1 MRRFVAVFL
10 MVVGLA
16 APAMAQADEEA
27 DETEENDEE
36 QRFQAFAAL
45 GDREAAAGR
54 RRAAVAA
61 YRRALSVRPDP
72 LIAGRLGVLLVK
84 LGKPEQAA
92 DHLLDA
98 IQLAVKASPA
108 ERQRFFDA
116 HEVAR
121 NAGAWIEVLLSH
133 TGVRVTL
140 DGKPSNLAGRSSY
153 FTFMRAGEHELR
165 AKLDGYEEAI
175 VTFTVEKRQD
185 KQLPITLKPLP
196 VPDVPA
202 PAVYEPEKDPPKVE
216 RAVAVGDTKLPKQE
230 DPWGYEEP
238 RPAEKSEEKRWSI
251 GGGPVVVFGVAS
263 WMPAVG
269 LGVGAS
275 LRPSE
280 YVSLGLE
287 GRAAWLTSGVG
298 GEPISAMTA
307 GGIVSACGHYRWAF
321 GCAIGHF
328 GVISV
333 SFSGDTFTP
342 RTEHFVKPGVGGRL
356 GARFVLTRSFAV
368 QGAVDLLG
376 LSSGVLVGV
385 GKRVV
390 SETPPLMVASSIVGS
405 WEF

>member
-1 MRRFVAVFL
+1 MRRFVVVFS
-10 MVVGLA
+10 MFVSLA
-16 APAMAQADEEA
+16 SPARAQAEVEA
-27 DETEENDEE
+27 DETEENDDE

-54 RRAAVAA
+54 PRAAVAA
-61 YRRALSVRPDP
+61 YRRALTVRPDP

-92 DHLLDA
+92 AHLLDA

-108 ERQRFFDA
+108 ERQRFFEA

-153 FTFMRAGEHELR
+153 FTFMRAGQHELR
-165 AKLDGYEEAI
+165 AQLDGYEEAV
-175 VTFTVEKRQD
+175 VTFTVEKKQD

-202 PAVYEPEKDPPKVE
+202 VFVPETKGEPKAD

-238 RPAEKSEEKRWSI
+238 RSAQKSEEKRWSI

-269 LGVGAS
+269 VVAEGRWRAS
-275 LRPSE
+275 E
-280 YVSLGLE
+280 HVSLGIE
-287 GRAAWLTSGVG
+287 GRAAWLTTGVG
-298 GEPISAMTA
+298 GMSVAAMTA
-307 GGIVSACGHYRWAF
+307 GGILSGCGHLRWFF
-321 GCAIGHF
+321 GCAIGHL
-328 GVISV
+328 GIISV
-333 SFSGDTFTP
+333 NPSTTSYEGESFTF
-342 RTEHFVKPGVGGRL
+342 FKPGLGARL
-356 GARFVLTRSFAV
+356 GAELRITRAV
-368 QGAVDLLG
+368 ALRMSADALG
-376 LSSGVLVGV
+376 LTSGLQVLVGQT
-385 GKRVV
+385 RLADQ
-390 SETPPLMVASSIVGS
+390 PPILISAHFGGA